1 MEIKINDKKTI
12 FFFYFSY
19 LIVFTIYLCNLINK
33 TVKLQMK
40 NASLKKSPILD
51 VNSLKVNF
59 QTKTGK
65 VTGVKDLSFSIFP
78 GETVCLV
85 GESGSGKS
93 VSSLSIMRLV
103 EFGGGKI
110 DSGSIMFSS
119 NSKAEKDLID
129 FNQKDMRGIR
139 GNEIGMVFQE
149 PMTALNPVFTVKR
162 QLTEGLRIHK
172 KMGKKEAQLEAL
184 NLLKSVRIPEPERR
198 LNQYPHELSG
208 GMRQRIV
215 IAMALACKP
224 RILIADEP
232 TTALDVTIQAEILTL
247 LNRLKQETG
256 TSILFITH
264 DMAVVAQI
272 ADRVVVMYNGE
283 KVEEGTVNQIFNNPV
298 KDYTKKLIS
307 SVPKLGAMIGKK
319 YPEPLE
325 LSSNDKLK
333 NKRIV
338 GTKKPLLEVKN
349 LVTRYP
355 VMGGM
360 FRKKIANLH
369 AVEDVSFTINKGQTF
384 SLVGESGCGKTT
396 IARTILRLEESVSG
410 EVWIEGVDVLKQNK
424 KELLKQRL
432 NMQMVFQDPYGSLNP
447 VMKLFDQVAEPL
459 INYKINQGTELNKI
473 ISELFDKVKLP
484 RAFLNRY
491 PHELSGGQRQRV
503 AIARALALNPKLLI
517 LDEAV
522 SALDV
527 SVQASVINLLLDLQ
541 HELGLSYLF
550 VSHDMAVV
558 ERVSHYVGVMYLG
571 RMVEIGDRQTIFSNP
586 THPYT
591 KALMKAVPIAD
602 PKKRFRGDDINFKAI
617 SSPIR
622 SLDFVPD
629 ASSYKKIKKDHYVLD
644 NDIGYD

>member
-1 MEIKINDKKTI
+1 
-12 FFFYFSY
+12 
-19 LIVFTIYLCNLINK
+19 
-33 TVKLQMK
+33 MK
-40 NASLKKSPILD
+40 NTSLKKSPILD

-283 KVEEGTVNQIFNNPV
+283 KVEEGTVNQIFNNPA

-325 LSSNDKLK
+325 LSSNGKLK
-333 NKRIV
+333 TKRIV

-459 INYKINQGTELNKI
+459 INYKINQGAELNKM

-602 PKKRFRGDDINFKAI
+602 PKKRFRGEDINFKAI

>member
-1 MEIKINDKKTI
+1 MISKTKKNI
-12 FFFYFSY
+12 P
-19 LIVFTIYLCNLINK
+19 V
-33 TVKLQMK
+33 
-40 NASLKKSPILD
+40 LD
-51 VNSLKVNF
+51 VKKLKVNF

-65 VTGVKDLSFSIFP
+65 VTGVNDLSFSIFP

-93 VSSLSIMRLV
+93 VSSLAIMRLV

-110 DSGSIMFSS
+110 DAGTIMFAS
-119 NSKAEKDLID
+119 NSYVQSDLINSD
-129 FNQKDMRGIR
+129 QNKMREIR

-149 PMTALNPVFTVKR
+149 PMTALNPVFTIKR
-162 QLTEGLRIHK
+162 QLTEGLRVHK
-172 KMGKKEAQLEAL
+172 QMSKNEANIEAL

-198 LNQYPHELSG
+198 LLQYPHELSG

-224 RILIADEP
+224 KILIADEP

-247 LNRLKQETG
+247 LNRLKKETG

-272 ADRVVVMYNGE
+272 ADRVVVMYHGE
-283 KVEEGTVNQIFNNPV
+283 KVEEGNVDEVFNNPK

-307 SVPKLGAMIGKK
+307 SVPKLGAMKGKK
-319 YPEPLE
+319 YPEPL
-325 LSSNDKLK
+325 KLDST
-333 NKRIV
+333 NKTKSIKIV
-338 GTKKPLLEVKN
+338 GTTKPLLEVKN
-349 LVTRYP
+349 LVTRFP
-355 VMGGM
+355 VTGGM

-369 AVEDVSFTINKGQTF
+369 AVEDVSFTINRGQTF

-396 IARTILRLEESVSG
+396 IARSVLRLEESESG
-410 EVWIEGVDVLKQNK
+410 EVCMDGVDILKQNK
-424 KELLKQRL
+424 KDLLRQRL

-459 INYKINQGTELNKI
+459 INYKIASGHNLNKK
-473 ISELFDKVKLP
+473 ISELFDKVRLP
-484 RAFLNRY
+484 RSFLNRY

-541 HELGLSYLF
+541 DELGLSYLF

-591 KALMKAVPIAD
+591 RALMKAVPIAD
-602 PKKRFRGDDINFKAI
+602 PKKRFNRDDINFKPI

-622 SLDFVPD
+622 DLGFVPEP
-629 ASSYKKIKKDHYVLD
+629 SSYSMIKKGHYVLN
-644 NDIGYD
+644 NDIGYN

>member
-1 MEIKINDKKTI
+1 
-12 FFFYFSY
+12 
-19 LIVFTIYLCNLINK
+19 
-33 TVKLQMK
+33 MK
-40 NASLKKSPILD
+40 NASLRKSPILD

-103 EFGGGKI
+103 EFGGGRI

-119 NSKAEKDLID
+119 NSQAKKDLID
-129 FNQKDMRGIR
+129 FNQKDMREIR

-149 PMTALNPVFTVKR
+149 PMTALNPVFTIKR

-172 KMGKKEAQLEAL
+172 KLNKKEAQSEAL

-325 LSSNDKLK
+325 LSSNDKVK
-333 NKRIV
+333 TKRIV
-338 GTKKPLLEVKN
+338 GTNKPLLEVKN

-360 FRKKIANLH
+360 LRKKIANLH

-396 IARTILRLEESVSG
+396 IARSILRLEESVSG
-410 EVWIEGVDVLKQNK
+410 EVWIEGVDILKQNK

-459 INYKINQGTELNKI
+459 LNYKINHGTELNKI
-473 ISELFDKVKLP
+473 VSELFDKVKLP

-527 SVQASVINLLLDLQ
+527 SVQASVLNLLLDLQ

-558 ERVSHYVGVMYLG
+558 ERVSHYIGVMYLG

-602 PKKRFRGDDINFKAI
+602 PKKRFRGGDINFKAI

-622 SLDFVPD
+622 SLDFIPD
-629 ASSYKKIKKDHYVLD
+629 SSRYKKIKKDHYVLD

>member
-1 MEIKINDKKTI
+1 MKKT
-12 FFFYFSY
+12 
-19 LIVFTIYLCNLINK
+19 
-33 TVKLQMK
+33 
-40 NASLKKSPILD
+40 SLKKSPILD

-325 LSSNDKLK
+325 LSSKDKLK
-333 NKRIV
+333 TKRIV

-459 INYKINQGTELNKI
+459 INYKINQGAELNKM

-644 NDIGYD
+644 IDIGYD

>member
-1 MEIKINDKKTI
+1 
-12 FFFYFSY
+12 
-19 LIVFTIYLCNLINK
+19 
-33 TVKLQMK
+33 MK
-40 NASLKKSPILD
+40 NTSLKKSPILD

-110 DSGSIMFSS
+110 NSGSIMFSS

-333 NKRIV
+333 TKRIV

-459 INYKINQGTELNKI
+459 INYKINQGAELNKM

>member
-1 MEIKINDKKTI
+1 MKSKTKENI
-12 FFFYFSY
+12 P
-19 LIVFTIYLCNLINK
+19 V
-33 TVKLQMK
+33 
-40 NASLKKSPILD
+40 LD
-51 VNSLKVNF
+51 VKKLKVNF

-65 VTGVKDLSFSIFP
+65 VTGVNDLSFSIFP

-93 VSSLSIMRLV
+93 VSSLAIMRLV

-110 DSGSIMFSS
+110 DAGTIMFAS
-119 NSKAEKDLID
+119 NSYVQSDLID
-129 FNQKDMRGIR
+129 SDQNKMREIR

-149 PMTALNPVFTVKR
+149 PMTALNPVFTIKR
-162 QLTEGLRIHK
+162 QLTEGLRVHK
-172 KMGKKEAQLEAL
+172 QMSKNDADIEAL

-198 LNQYPHELSG
+198 LHQYPHELSG

-224 RILIADEP
+224 KILIADEP

-247 LNRLKQETG
+247 LNRLKKETG

-272 ADRVVVMYNGE
+272 ADRVVVMYHGE
-283 KVEEGTVNQIFNNPV
+283 KVEEGNVNEVFNNPK

-319 YPEPLE
+319 YPEPL
-325 LSSNDKLK
+325 KLDST
-333 NKRIV
+333 NKAKSIKIV
-338 GTKKPLLEVKN
+338 GTTKPLLEVKN
-349 LVTRYP
+349 LVTRFP
-355 VMGGM
+355 VTGGM

-369 AVEDVSFTINKGQTF
+369 AVEDVSFTINRGQTF

-396 IARTILRLEESVSG
+396 IARSVLRLEESESG
-410 EVWIEGVDVLKQNK
+410 EVCMDGVDILKQNK
-424 KELLKQRL
+424 KDLLRQRL

-459 INYKINQGTELNKI
+459 INYKIASGHNLNKK
-473 ISELFDKVKLP
+473 ISELFDKVRLP
-484 RAFLNRY
+484 RSFLNRY

-541 HELGLSYLF
+541 DELGLSYLF

-591 KALMKAVPIAD
+591 RALMKAVPIAD
-602 PKKRFRGDDINFKAI
+602 PKKRFNRDDINFKPI

-622 SLDFVPD
+622 ELGFVPEP
-629 ASSYKKIKKDHYVLD
+629 SSYNMIKKGHYVLN
-644 NDIGYD
+644 NDIGYN

>member
-1 MEIKINDKKTI
+1 
-12 FFFYFSY
+12 
-19 LIVFTIYLCNLINK
+19 
-33 TVKLQMK
+33 MK
-40 NASLKKSPILD
+40 NSSLKKSPILD

-325 LSSNDKLK
+325 LSSNGKLK
-333 NKRIV
+333 TKRIV

-459 INYKINQGTELNKI
+459 INYKINQGAELNKM

>member
-1 MEIKINDKKTI
+1 MKSKTKKN
-12 FFFYFSY
+12 
-19 LIVFTIYLCNLINK
+19 VP
-33 TVKLQMK
+33 V
-40 NASLKKSPILD
+40 LD
-51 VNSLKVNF
+51 VKKLKVNF

-65 VTGVKDLSFSIFP
+65 VTGVNDLSFSIFP

-93 VSSLSIMRLV
+93 VSSLAIMRLV

-110 DSGSIMFSS
+110 DAGSIMFAS
-119 NSKAEKDLID
+119 NSYVHSDLID
-129 FNQKDMRGIR
+129 SDQHNMREIR

-149 PMTALNPVFTVKR
+149 PMTALNPVFTIKR
-162 QLTEGLRIHK
+162 QLTEGLRVHK
-172 KMGKKEAQLEAL
+172 QMSKNEADVEAL

-198 LNQYPHELSG
+198 LHQYPHELSG

-224 RILIADEP
+224 KILIADEP

-247 LNRLKQETG
+247 LNRLKKETG

-272 ADRVVVMYNGE
+272 ADRVVVMYHGE
-283 KVEEGTVNQIFNNPV
+283 KVEEGNVNEVFNNPK

-307 SVPKLGAMIGKK
+307 SVPKLGAMKGKK
-319 YPEPLE
+319 YPEPL
-325 LSSNDKLK
+325 KLDST
-333 NKRIV
+333 NKAKSIKIV
-338 GTKKPLLEVKN
+338 GTTKPLLEVKN
-349 LVTRYP
+349 LVTRFP
-355 VMGGM
+355 VTGGM

-369 AVEDVSFTINKGQTF
+369 AVEDVSFTINRGQTF

-396 IARTILRLEESVSG
+396 IARSVLRLEESESG
-410 EVWIEGVDVLKQNK
+410 EVFMDGVDILKQNK
-424 KELLKQRL
+424 KDLLRQRL

-459 INYKINQGTELNKI
+459 INYKIASGHNLNKK
-473 ISELFDKVKLP
+473 ISELFDKVRLP
-484 RAFLNRY
+484 RSFLNRY

-541 HELGLSYLF
+541 DELGLSYLF

-591 KALMKAVPIAD
+591 RALMKAVPIAD
-602 PKKRFRGDDINFKAI
+602 PKKRFNRDDINFKPI

-622 SLDFVPD
+622 ELGFVPEP
-629 ASSYKKIKKDHYVLD
+629 SSYNMIKKGHYVLN
-644 NDIGYD
+644 NDIGYN

>member
-1 MEIKINDKKTI
+1 MISKTKKNI
-12 FFFYFSY
+12 P
-19 LIVFTIYLCNLINK
+19 V
-33 TVKLQMK
+33 
-40 NASLKKSPILD
+40 LD
-51 VNSLKVNF
+51 VKKLKVNF

-65 VTGVKDLSFSIFP
+65 VTGVNDLSFSIFP

-93 VSSLSIMRLV
+93 VSSLAIMRLV

-110 DSGSIMFSS
+110 DAGTIMFAS
-119 NSKAEKDLID
+119 NSYVQSDLINSD
-129 FNQKDMRGIR
+129 QNKMREIR

-149 PMTALNPVFTVKR
+149 PMTALNPVFTIKR
-162 QLTEGLRIHK
+162 QLTEGLRVHK
-172 KMGKKEAQLEAL
+172 QMSKNEADVEAL

-198 LNQYPHELSG
+198 LHQYPHELSG

-224 RILIADEP
+224 KILIADEP

-247 LNRLKQETG
+247 LNRLKKETG

-272 ADRVVVMYNGE
+272 ADRVVVMYHGE
-283 KVEEGTVNQIFNNPV
+283 KVEEGNVNEVFNNPK

-307 SVPKLGAMIGKK
+307 SVPKLGAMKGKK
-319 YPEPLE
+319 YPEPL
-325 LSSNDKLK
+325 KLDST
-333 NKRIV
+333 NKTKSIKIV
-338 GTKKPLLEVKN
+338 GTTKPLLEVKN
-349 LVTRYP
+349 LVTRFP
-355 VMGGM
+355 VTGGM

-369 AVEDVSFTINKGQTF
+369 AVEDVSFTINRGQTF

-396 IARTILRLEESVSG
+396 IARSVLRLEESESG
-410 EVWIEGVDVLKQNK
+410 EVCMDGVDILKQNK
-424 KELLKQRL
+424 KDLLRQRL

-459 INYKINQGTELNKI
+459 INYKIASGHNLNKK
-473 ISELFDKVKLP
+473 ISELFDKVRLP
-484 RAFLNRY
+484 RSFLNRY

-541 HELGLSYLF
+541 DELGLSYLF

-591 KALMKAVPIAD
+591 RALMKAVPIAD
-602 PKKRFRGDDINFKAI
+602 PKKRFNRDDINFKPI

-622 SLDFVPD
+622 DLGFVPEP
-629 ASSYKKIKKDHYVLD
+629 SSYSMIKKGHYVLN
-644 NDIGYD
+644 NDIGYN

>member
-1 MEIKINDKKTI
+1 
-12 FFFYFSY
+12 
-19 LIVFTIYLCNLINK
+19 
-33 TVKLQMK
+33 MK
-40 NASLKKSPILD
+40 NTSLKKSPILD

-333 NKRIV
+333 TKRIV

-459 INYKINQGTELNKI
+459 INYKINQGAELNKM

-602 PKKRFRGDDINFKAI
+602 PKKRFGGDDINFKAI

-622 SLDFVPD
+622 GLDFIPD
-629 ASSYKKIKKDHYVLD
+629 SSSYTKIKKDHYVLD

>member
-1 MEIKINDKKTI
+1 
-12 FFFYFSY
+12 
-19 LIVFTIYLCNLINK
+19 
-33 TVKLQMK
+33 MK
-40 NASLKKSPILD
+40 NTSLKKSPILD

-119 NSKAEKDLID
+119 NSKDEKDLID

-325 LSSNDKLK
+325 LSSNGKLK
-333 NKRIV
+333 TKRIV

-459 INYKINQGTELNKI
+459 INYKINQGAELNKM

>member
-1 MEIKINDKKTI
+1 
-12 FFFYFSY
+12 
-19 LIVFTIYLCNLINK
+19 
-33 TVKLQMK
+33 MK
-40 NASLKKSPILD
+40 STSLKKSPILD

-333 NKRIV
+333 TKRIV

-459 INYKINQGTELNKI
+459 INYKINQGAELNKM

>member
-1 MEIKINDKKTI
+1 MYNSNSKK
-12 FFFYFSY
+12 
-19 LIVFTIYLCNLINK
+19 K
-33 TVKLQMK
+33 
-40 NASLKKSPILD
+40 PILSM
-51 VNSLKVNF
+51 NGLKVSF
-59 QTKTGK
+59 QTKIGK
-65 VTGVKDLSFSIFP
+65 VTGVNNLSFSISP
-78 GETVCLV
+78 GETICLV

-93 VSSLSIMRLV
+93 VSSLAIMRLV

-110 DSGSIMFSS
+110 EAGNIIYDSNFNNQI
-119 NSKAEKDLID
+119 DLIST
-129 FNQKDMRGIR
+129 NQNMMREIR
-139 GNEIGMVFQE
+139 GNDIGMVFQE
-149 PMTALNPVFTVKR
+149 PMTALNPVFTINR

-172 KMGKKEAQLEAL
+172 KMSKKEALKEAL
-184 NLLKSVRIPEPERR
+184 SLLKSVRIPEPERR
-198 LNQYPHELSG
+198 LKQYPHELSG

-247 LNRLKQETG
+247 LNRLKKETG

-272 ADRVVVMYNGE
+272 ADRVVVMYQGK
-283 KVEEGTVNQIFNNPV
+283 KVEEGSVDEIFNQPRNE
-298 KDYTKKLIS
+298 YTKKLIS
-307 SVPKLGAMIGKK
+307 SVPKLGAMKGKK
-319 YPEPLE
+319 YPESLE
-325 LSSNDKLK
+325 FGSFTK
-333 NKRIV
+333 NKAKKVI
-338 GTKKPLLEVKN
+338 GTSTPLLEVKN

-355 VMGGM
+355 IMGGM

-369 AVEDVSFTINKGQTF
+369 AVEDVSFIINKGQTF

-396 IARTILRLEESVSG
+396 IARSILRLEESYSG
-410 EVWIEGVDVLKQNK
+410 EVLMDGINILKQNK
-424 KELLKQRL
+424 KDLLQQRL

-447 VMKLFDQVAEPL
+447 VMQLFDQVSEPI
-459 INYKINQGTELNKI
+459 INYKIAKGEELNKKI
-473 ISELFDKVKLP
+473 LELFDKVKLP
-484 RAFLNRY
+484 RSFLNRY

-527 SVQASVINLLLDLQ
+527 SVQASIINLLLDLQ
-541 HELGLSYLF
+541 NELGLSYLF

-558 ERVSHYVGVMYLG
+558 ERVSHFIGVMYLG

-591 KALMKAVPIAD
+591 QALMKAVPIAD
-602 PKKRFRGDDINFKAI
+602 PKKRFSEDDINFKPI
-617 SSPIR
+617 SSPIK
-622 SLDFVPD
+622 SLEFSPD
-629 ASSYKKIKKDHYVLD
+629 PSNYDMIKKGHYVLK
-644 NDIGYD
+644 NDIGYY

>member
-1 MEIKINDKKTI
+1 MISKTKKNI
-12 FFFYFSY
+12 P
-19 LIVFTIYLCNLINK
+19 V
-33 TVKLQMK
+33 
-40 NASLKKSPILD
+40 LD
-51 VNSLKVNF
+51 VKKLKVNF

-65 VTGVKDLSFSIFP
+65 VTGVNDLSFSIFP

-93 VSSLSIMRLV
+93 VSSLAIMRLV

-110 DSGSIMFSS
+110 DAGTIMFAS
-119 NSKAEKDLID
+119 NSYVQSDLINSD
-129 FNQKDMRGIR
+129 QNKMREIR

-149 PMTALNPVFTVKR
+149 PMTALNPVFTIKR
-162 QLTEGLRIHK
+162 QLTEGLRVHK
-172 KMGKKEAQLEAL
+172 QMSKNEADVEAL

-198 LNQYPHELSG
+198 LHQYPHELSG

-224 RILIADEP
+224 KILIADEP

-247 LNRLKQETG
+247 LNRLKKETG

-272 ADRVVVMYNGE
+272 ADRVVVMYHGE
-283 KVEEGTVNQIFNNPV
+283 KVEEGNVDEVFNNPK

-319 YPEPLE
+319 YPEPL
-325 LSSNDKLK
+325 KLDST
-333 NKRIV
+333 NKAKSIKIV
-338 GTKKPLLEVKN
+338 GTTKPLLEVKN
-349 LVTRYP
+349 LVTRFP
-355 VMGGM
+355 VTGGM

-369 AVEDVSFTINKGQTF
+369 AVEDVSFTINRGQTF

-396 IARTILRLEESVSG
+396 IARSVLRLEESESG
-410 EVWIEGVDVLKQNK
+410 EVCMDGVDILKQNK
-424 KELLKQRL
+424 KDLLRQRL

-459 INYKINQGTELNKI
+459 INYKIASGHNLNKK
-473 ISELFDKVKLP
+473 ISELFDKVRLP
-484 RAFLNRY
+484 RSFLNRY

-541 HELGLSYLF
+541 DELGLSYLF

-591 KALMKAVPIAD
+591 RALMKAVPIAD
-602 PKKRFRGDDINFKAI
+602 PNKRFNVDDINFKPI

-622 SLDFVPD
+622 DLGFVPEP
-629 ASSYKKIKKDHYVLD
+629 SSYDMIKKGHFVLN
-644 NDIGYD
+644 NDIGYNQ

>member
-1 MEIKINDKKTI
+1 MKKT
-12 FFFYFSY
+12 
-19 LIVFTIYLCNLINK
+19 
-33 TVKLQMK
+33 
-40 NASLKKSPILD
+40 SLKKSPILD

-283 KVEEGTVNQIFNNPV
+283 KVEEGTVNQIFNKPV

-333 NKRIV
+333 TKRIV

-459 INYKINQGTELNKI
+459 INYKINQGAELNKM

>member
-1 MEIKINDKKTI
+1 MKK
-12 FFFYFSY
+12 S
-19 LIVFTIYLCNLINK
+19 
-33 TVKLQMK
+33 
-40 NASLKKSPILD
+40 SLKKSPILD
-51 VNSLKVNF
+51 VNRLKVNF

-333 NKRIV
+333 TKRIV

-459 INYKINQGTELNKI
+459 INYKINQGAELNKM

>member
-1 MEIKINDKKTI
+1 
-12 FFFYFSY
+12 
-19 LIVFTIYLCNLINK
+19 
-33 TVKLQMK
+33 MK
-40 NASLKKSPILD
+40 NTSLKKSPILD

-119 NSKAEKDLID
+119 NSKDEKDLID

-333 NKRIV
+333 TKRIV

-349 LVTRYP
+349 LITRYP

-644 NDIGYD
+644 NDIGYN

>member
-1 MEIKINDKKTI
+1 
-12 FFFYFSY
+12 
-19 LIVFTIYLCNLINK
+19 
-33 TVKLQMK
+33 MK
-40 NASLKKSPILD
+40 NTSLKKSPILD

-184 NLLKSVRIPEPERR
+184 NLLKSVRIPEAERR

-298 KDYTKKLIS
+298 KGYTKKLIS
-307 SVPKLGAMIGKK
+307 SVPKLGAMISKK

-333 NKRIV
+333 TKRIV

-459 INYKINQGTELNKI
+459 INYKINQGAELNKM

-591 KALMKAVPIAD
+591 KALMRAVPIAD

>member
-1 MEIKINDKKTI
+1 MKSKTKKN
-12 FFFYFSY
+12 
-19 LIVFTIYLCNLINK
+19 VP
-33 TVKLQMK
+33 V
-40 NASLKKSPILD
+40 LD
-51 VNSLKVNF
+51 VKKLKVNF

-65 VTGVKDLSFSIFP
+65 VTGVNDLSFSIFP

-93 VSSLSIMRLV
+93 VSSLAIMRLV

-110 DSGSIMFSS
+110 DAGSIMFASYS
-119 NSKAEKDLID
+119 YVHSDLID
-129 FNQKDMRGIR
+129 SDQHNMREIR

-149 PMTALNPVFTVKR
+149 PMTALNPVFTIKR
-162 QLTEGLRIHK
+162 QLTEGLRVHK
-172 KMGKKEAQLEAL
+172 QMSKNEANIEAL

-198 LNQYPHELSG
+198 LHQYPHELSG

-215 IAMALACKP
+215 IAMALACRPK
-224 RILIADEP
+224 ILIADEP

-247 LNRLKQETG
+247 LNRLKKEIG

-283 KVEEGTVNQIFNNPV
+283 KVEEGNVNEIFNNPK

-319 YPEPLE
+319 YPEPL
-325 LSSNDKLK
+325 KLDSK
-333 NKRIV
+333 NKVKSIKII
-338 GTKKPLLEVKN
+338 GTTKPLLEVKN
-349 LVTRYP
+349 LVTRFP
-355 VMGGM
+355 VTGGM

-369 AVEDVSFTINKGQTF
+369 AVEDVSFTINSGQTF

-396 IARTILRLEESVSG
+396 IARSVLRLEESESG
-410 EVWIEGVDVLKQNK
+410 EVFMDGVDILKQNK
-424 KELLKQRL
+424 KDLLRQRL

-459 INYKINQGTELNKI
+459 INYKIASGHNLNKI
-473 ISELFDKVKLP
+473 ISELFDKVRLP
-484 RAFLNRY
+484 RSFLNRY

-527 SVQASVINLLLDLQ
+527 SVQASVINLLLELQ
-541 HELGLSYLF
+541 DELGLSYLF

-591 KALMKAVPIAD
+591 RALMKAVPIAD
-602 PKKRFRGDDINFKAI
+602 PNKRFNVDDINFKPI

-622 SLDFVPD
+622 DLGFVPEP
-629 ASSYKKIKKDHYVLD
+629 SSYDMLKKGHFVLN
-644 NDIGYD
+644 NDIGYN

>member
-1 MEIKINDKKTI
+1 
-12 FFFYFSY
+12 
-19 LIVFTIYLCNLINK
+19 
-33 TVKLQMK
+33 MK
-40 NASLKKSPILD
+40 NTSLKKSPILD

-325 LSSNDKLK
+325 LSSNDKLQT
-333 NKRIV
+333 KRIM

-459 INYKINQGTELNKI
+459 INYKINQGAELNKM

>member
-1 MEIKINDKKTI
+1 
-12 FFFYFSY
+12 
-19 LIVFTIYLCNLINK
+19 
-33 TVKLQMK
+33 MK

-103 EFGGGKI
+103 EFGGGRI

-119 NSKAEKDLID
+119 NSQAKKDLID
-129 FNQKDMRGIR
+129 FNQKDMREIR

-333 NKRIV
+333 TKRIV

-459 INYKINQGTELNKI
+459 INYKINQGAELNKM

>member
-1 MEIKINDKKTI
+1 MISKTKKNI
-12 FFFYFSY
+12 P
-19 LIVFTIYLCNLINK
+19 V
-33 TVKLQMK
+33 
-40 NASLKKSPILD
+40 LD
-51 VNSLKVNF
+51 VKKLKVNF

-65 VTGVKDLSFSIFP
+65 VTGVNDLSFSIFP

-93 VSSLSIMRLV
+93 VSSLAIMRLV

-110 DSGSIMFSS
+110 DAGTIMFAS
-119 NSKAEKDLID
+119 NSYVQSDLINSD
-129 FNQKDMRGIR
+129 QNKMREIR

-149 PMTALNPVFTVKR
+149 PMTALNPVFTIKR
-162 QLTEGLRIHK
+162 QLTEGLRVHK
-172 KMGKKEAQLEAL
+172 QMSKNEADVEAL

-198 LNQYPHELSG
+198 LHQYPHELSG

-224 RILIADEP
+224 KILIADEP

-247 LNRLKQETG
+247 LNRLKKETG

-272 ADRVVVMYNGE
+272 ADRVVVMYHGE
-283 KVEEGTVNQIFNNPV
+283 KVEEGNVNEVFTNPK

-319 YPEPLE
+319 YPEPL
-325 LSSNDKLK
+325 KLDST
-333 NKRIV
+333 NKAKSIKIV
-338 GTKKPLLEVKN
+338 GTTKPLLEVKN
-349 LVTRYP
+349 LVTRFP
-355 VMGGM
+355 VTGGM

-369 AVEDVSFTINKGQTF
+369 AVEDVSFTINRGQTF

-396 IARTILRLEESVSG
+396 IARSVLRLEESESG
-410 EVWIEGVDVLKQNK
+410 EVCMDGVDILKQNK
-424 KELLKQRL
+424 KDLLRQRL

-459 INYKINQGTELNKI
+459 INYKIASGHNLNKK
-473 ISELFDKVKLP
+473 ISELFDKVRLP
-484 RAFLNRY
+484 RSFLNRY

-541 HELGLSYLF
+541 DELGLSYLF

-591 KALMKAVPIAD
+591 RALMKAVPIAD
-602 PKKRFRGDDINFKAI
+602 PKKRFNRDDINFKPI

-622 SLDFVPD
+622 DLGFVPEP
-629 ASSYKKIKKDHYVLD
+629 SSYNMIKKGHYVLN
-644 NDIGYD
+644 NDIGYN

>member
-1 MEIKINDKKTI
+1 
-12 FFFYFSY
+12 
-19 LIVFTIYLCNLINK
+19 
-33 TVKLQMK
+33 MK

-103 EFGGGKI
+103 EFGGGRI

-119 NSKAEKDLID
+119 NSQAKKDLID
-129 FNQKDMRGIR
+129 FNQKDMREIR

-149 PMTALNPVFTVKR
+149 PMTALNPVFTIKR

-172 KMGKKEAQLEAL
+172 RMSKKEAQLEAL

-325 LSSNDKLK
+325 LSSNDKVK
-333 NKRIV
+333 TKRIV
-338 GTKKPLLEVKN
+338 GTNKPLLEVKN

-360 FRKKIANLH
+360 LRKKIANLH

-396 IARTILRLEESVSG
+396 IARSILRLEESVSG
-410 EVWIEGVDVLKQNK
+410 EVWIEGVDILKQNK

-459 INYKINQGTELNKI
+459 LNYKINHGTELNKMV
-473 ISELFDKVKLP
+473 SELFDKVKLP

-541 HELGLSYLF
+541 YDLGLSYLF

-622 SLDFVPD
+622 SLDFIPD
-629 ASSYKKIKKDHYVLD
+629 SSSYKKIKKDHYVLD

>member
-1 MEIKINDKKTI
+1 
-12 FFFYFSY
+12 
-19 LIVFTIYLCNLINK
+19 
-33 TVKLQMK
+33 MK
-40 NASLKKSPILD
+40 NTSLKKSPILD

-59 QTKTGK
+59 QTKTGN

-119 NSKAEKDLID
+119 NSKDEKDLID

-333 NKRIV
+333 TKRIV

-349 LVTRYP
+349 LITRYP

-459 INYKINQGTELNKI
+459 INYKINQGAELNKI

>member
-1 MEIKINDKKTI
+1 MKKT
-12 FFFYFSY
+12 
-19 LIVFTIYLCNLINK
+19 
-33 TVKLQMK
+33 
-40 NASLKKSPILD
+40 SLKKSPILD

-65 VTGVKDLSFSIFP
+65 VTGVRDLSFSIFP

-272 ADRVVVMYNGE
+272 ADRVVVMYNGK

-333 NKRIV
+333 TKRVV

-459 INYKINQGTELNKI
+459 INYKLNQGAELNKI
-473 ISELFDKVKLP
+473 VSELFDKVKLP

>member
-1 MEIKINDKKTI
+1 MKKT
-12 FFFYFSY
+12 
-19 LIVFTIYLCNLINK
+19 
-33 TVKLQMK
+33 
-40 NASLKKSPILD
+40 SLKKSPILD

-333 NKRIV
+333 TKRIV

-459 INYKINQGTELNKI
+459 INYKINQGAELNKI

>member
-1 MEIKINDKKTI
+1 MISKTKKTI
-12 FFFYFSY
+12 P
-19 LIVFTIYLCNLINK
+19 V
-33 TVKLQMK
+33 
-40 NASLKKSPILD
+40 LD
-51 VNSLKVNF
+51 VKKLKVNF

-65 VTGVKDLSFSIFP
+65 VTGVNDLSFSIFP

-93 VSSLSIMRLV
+93 VSSLAIMRLV

-110 DSGSIMFSS
+110 DAGTIMFAS
-119 NSKAEKDLID
+119 NSYVQSDLID
-129 FNQKDMRGIR
+129 SDQNKMREIR

-149 PMTALNPVFTVKR
+149 PMTALNPVFTIKR
-162 QLTEGLRIHK
+162 QLTEGLRVHK
-172 KMGKKEAQLEAL
+172 QMSKNDADVEAL

-198 LNQYPHELSG
+198 LFQYPHELSG

-224 RILIADEP
+224 KILIADEP

-247 LNRLKQETG
+247 LNRLKKETG

-272 ADRVVVMYNGE
+272 ADRVVVMYHGE
-283 KVEEGTVNQIFNNPV
+283 KVEEGNVDEVFNNPK

-319 YPEPLE
+319 YPEPL
-325 LSSNDKLK
+325 KLDST
-333 NKRIV
+333 NKAKSIKIV
-338 GTKKPLLEVKN
+338 GTTKPLLEVKN
-349 LVTRYP
+349 LVTRFP
-355 VMGGM
+355 VTGGM

-369 AVEDVSFTINKGQTF
+369 AVEDVSFTINRGQTF

-396 IARTILRLEESVSG
+396 IARSVLRLEESESG
-410 EVWIEGVDVLKQNK
+410 EVFMDGVDILKQNK
-424 KELLKQRL
+424 KDLLRQRL

-459 INYKINQGTELNKI
+459 INYKIASGHNLNKI
-473 ISELFDKVKLP
+473 ISELFDKVRLP
-484 RAFLNRY
+484 RSFLNRY

-541 HELGLSYLF
+541 DELGLSYLF

-591 KALMKAVPIAD
+591 RALMKAVPIAD
-602 PKKRFRGDDINFKAI
+602 PKKRFNRDDINFKPI

-622 SLDFVPD
+622 DLGFVPEP
-629 ASSYKKIKKDHYVLD
+629 SSYNMIKKGHYVLN
-644 NDIGYD
+644 NDIWYN

>member
-1 MEIKINDKKTI
+1 
-12 FFFYFSY
+12 
-19 LIVFTIYLCNLINK
+19 
-33 TVKLQMK
+33 MK
-40 NASLKKSPILD
+40 NTSLKKSPILD

-333 NKRIV
+333 TKRIV

-459 INYKINQGTELNKI
+459 INYKINQGAELNKI

-629 ASSYKKIKKDHYVLD
+629 ASSYKKIKKNHYVLD

>member
-1 MEIKINDKKTI
+1 
-12 FFFYFSY
+12 
-19 LIVFTIYLCNLINK
+19 
-33 TVKLQMK
+33 MK
-40 NASLKKSPILD
+40 NTSLKKSPILD

-333 NKRIV
+333 TKRIV

-602 PKKRFRGDDINFKAI
+602 PKKRFRGEDINFKAI

>member
-1 MEIKINDKKTI
+1 MKKT
-12 FFFYFSY
+12 
-19 LIVFTIYLCNLINK
+19 
-33 TVKLQMK
+33 
-40 NASLKKSPILD
+40 SLKKSPILD

-333 NKRIV
+333 TKRIV

-459 INYKINQGTELNKI
+459 INYKINQGAELNKM

-644 NDIGYD
+644 IDIGYD

>member
-1 MEIKINDKKTI
+1 
-12 FFFYFSY
+12 
-19 LIVFTIYLCNLINK
+19 
-33 TVKLQMK
+33 MK

-51 VNSLKVNF
+51 VDSLKVSF

-65 VTGVKDLSFSIFP
+65 VTGVEDLSFSIFP

-103 EFGGGKI
+103 EFGGGRI
-110 DSGSIMFSS
+110 DSGRIMFSS
-119 NSKAEKDLID
+119 NSQAKKDLID
-129 FNQKDMRGIR
+129 FNQKDMREIR

-149 PMTALNPVFTVKR
+149 PMTALNPVFTIKR

-172 KMGKKEAQLEAL
+172 NLNKIEAQSEAL

-283 KVEEGTVNQIFNNPV
+283 KVEEGTVNQIFNNPS

-325 LSSNDKLK
+325 LSSNDKVK
-333 NKRIV
+333 TKKVV
-338 GTKKPLLEVKN
+338 GTNKPLLEVKN

-369 AVEDVSFTINKGQTF
+369 AVEDVSFSINKGQTF

-396 IARTILRLEESVSG
+396 IARSILRLEETVSG
-410 EVWIEGVDVLKQNK
+410 EVWIEGIDILKQNK

-459 INYKINQGTELNKI
+459 INYKITQGTELNKT

-622 SLDFVPD
+622 SLDFIPD
-629 ASSYKKIKKDHYVLD
+629 SSSYKKIKKDHYVLD